1 LSSAQPLI
9 AHQATRRNTELAL
22 VITALFIGGAA
33 WLNVDYAVLGKLSPN
48 SLLIGVAAAVIAIGA
63 TFAVRFL
70 TPYADPT
77 LLPAVILLN
86 LIGLTMIHRLDLG
99 EAQRAVSNGTAAP
112 AADVTT
118 QLTWT
123 ALGVVLFIATLIVV
137 RDHRKLQRFTYT
149 SLFLGLVLLMLP
161 LVPGIGATINGA
173 TLWVRVG
180 PFSFQPAEM
189 AKIALTIFFAGY
201 LVVKRDSLALVRTKV
216 LGLEL
221 PRGRDLGPLLV
232 AWVISLGV
240 LVFER
245 DLGTSL
251 LFFGLFVG
259 MLYVATQRWS
269 WLVLGSILF
278 IVGSVGAYFA
288 FNHVRVRVQVWLDPF
303 AYQSEQGYQIVQSLF
318 GLSSGGLLGS
328 GWGQGH
334 PLFVPYAKSDFIISA
349 LGEEL
354 GYTGL
359 AAIIMLYAVVVTR
372 GMRASVACRD
382 AFGTLVAAG
391 LSIVLGLQVFVVV
404 GGVTRLIPLTG
415 LTTPFLAAGGSA
427 LIANW
432 IMIALL
438 LRISD
443 TARRPNAIVV
453 SPDDALTQVIRL

>member
-1 LSSAQPLI
+1 VI
-9 AHQATRRNTELAL
+9 A
-22 VITALFIGGAA
+22 ALFIGGAA

-48 SLLIGVAAAVIAIGA
+48 SLLIGAAAAVIAIGA

-149 SLFLGLVLLMLP
+149 SLFLGLLLLMLP

-232 AWVISLGV
+232 AWIISLGV

-269 WLVLGSILF
+269 WLVLGAILF
-278 IVGSVGAYFA
+278 IAGSVGAYFA

-382 AFGTLVAAG
+382 AFGTLLAAG

-453 SPDDALTQVIRL
+453 SPDDALTQVMRL

>member
-1 LSSAQPLI
+1 MSGEGSLPRTQP
-9 AHQATRRNTELAL
+9 TRRNAELGLMVIAL
-22 VITALFIGGAA
+22 VIGLAA
-33 WLNVDYAVLGKLSPN
+33 WTNVDYVMLGGYSPIFPAVAITVVVLA
-48 SLLIGVAAAVIAIGA
+48 VAALLG
-63 TFAVRFL
+63 VRFL
-70 TPYADPT
+70 APFADPV
-77 LLPAVILLN
+77 LLPSVFLLN
-86 LIGLTMIHRLDLG
+86 LLGLTMIHRLDLG
-99 EAQRAVSNGTAAP
+99 EAQRAATNGTAAP
-112 AADVTT
+112 SADATQ

-123 ALGVVLFIATLIVV
+123 AIGVALFLLTLVVV
-137 RDHRKLQRFTYT
+137 RDHRRLQRFTYT
-149 SLFLGLVLLMLP
+149 SLFLGLLLLVLP
-161 LVPGIGATINGA
+161 LAPRIGATINGA
-173 TLWVRVG
+173 TLWVRLG
-180 PFSFQPAEM
+180 PFSFQPAEF
-189 AKIALTIFFAGY
+189 AKILLAIFFAGY

-221 PRGRDLGPLLV
+221 PRGRDLGPLLI
-232 AWVISLGV
+232 AWLISLGV

-269 WLVLGSILF
+269 WVVLGGLLF
-278 IVGSVGAYFA
+278 VVGSIGAYFA

-303 AYQSEQGYQIVQSLF
+303 AYQSDSGYQIVQSIF

-328 GWGQGH
+328 GWGQGF
-334 PLFVPYAKSDFIISA
+334 PQFVPYAKSDFIISA
-349 LGEEL
+349 FGEEL

-359 AAIIMLYAVVVTR
+359 AAILLLYAIIVSR
-372 GMRASVACRD
+372 GLRASVACRD
-382 AFGTLVAAG
+382 SFGTLLAAG

-443 TARRPNAIVV
+443 TARRPDAVVV
-453 SPDDALTQVIRL
+453 SPDDALTQVMRL

>member
-1 LSSAQPLI
+1 
-9 AHQATRRNTELAL
+9 
-22 VITALFIGGAA
+22 
-33 WLNVDYAVLGKLSPN
+33 
-48 SLLIGVAAAVIAIGA
+48 
-63 TFAVRFL
+63 
-70 TPYADPT
+70 
-77 LLPAVILLN
+77 
-86 LIGLTMIHRLDLG
+86 
-99 EAQRAVSNGTAAP
+99 
-112 AADVTT
+112 
-118 QLTWT
+118 
-123 ALGVVLFIATLIVV
+123 
-137 RDHRKLQRFTYT
+137 
-149 SLFLGLVLLMLP
+149 
-161 LVPGIGATINGA
+161 
-173 TLWVRVG
+173 
-180 PFSFQPAEM
+180 
-189 AKIALTIFFAGY
+189 
-201 LVVKRDSLALVRTKV
+201 
-216 LGLEL
+216 
-221 PRGRDLGPLLV
+221 
-232 AWVISLGV
+232 
-240 LVFER
+240 
-245 DLGTSL
+245 
-251 LFFGLFVG
+251 
-259 MLYVATQRWS
+259 
-269 WLVLGSILF
+269 
-278 IVGSVGAYFA
+278 
-288 FNHVRVRVQVWLDPF
+288 VQVWLDPF

-382 AFGTLVAAG
+382 AFGTLLAAG

-453 SPDDALTQVIRL
+453 SPDDALTQVMRL

>member
-1 LSSAQPLI
+1 LSAAQPPI

-22 VITALFIGGAA
+22 VIAALFIGGAA
-33 WLNVDYAVLGKLSPN
+33 WLNVDYAVLGKLSQN
-48 SLLIGVAAAVIAIGA
+48 SLLIGAAAAVIAIGA

-149 SLFLGLVLLMLP
+149 SLFLGLLLLMLP

-232 AWVISLGV
+232 AWIISLGV

-269 WLVLGSILF
+269 WLVLGAILF
-278 IVGSVGAYFA
+278 IAGSVGAYFA

-382 AFGTLVAAG
+382 AFGTLLAAG

-453 SPDDALTQVIRL
+453 SPDDALTQVMRL

>member
-1 LSSAQPLI
+1 
-9 AHQATRRNTELAL
+9 
-22 VITALFIGGAA
+22 V
-33 WLNVDYAVLGKLSPN
+33 
-48 SLLIGVAAAVIAIGA
+48 LIGAAAAVIAIGA

-99 EAQRAVSNGTAAP
+99 EAQRALSNGTSAP
-112 AADVTT
+112 APDVTT

-123 ALGVVLFIATLIVV
+123 ALGVALFIATLIVV

-149 SLFLGLVLLMLP
+149 SLFLGLFLLMLP
-161 LVPGIGATINGA
+161 LVPKIGATINGA
-173 TLWVRVG
+173 TLWVRIG

-189 AKIALTIFFAGY
+189 AKILLTIFFAGY

-269 WLVLGSILF
+269 WLVLGAILF
-278 IVGSVGAYFA
+278 IAGSVGAYFA

-328 GWGQGH
+328 GWGQGY

-359 AAIIMLYAVVVTR
+359 AAIIMLYAIVVTR

-382 AFGTLVAAG
+382 PFGTLLAAG
-391 LSIVLGLQVFVVV
+391 LSIVLALQVFVVV

-443 TARRPNAIVV
+443 TARRPNAVVV
-453 SPDDALTQVIRL
+453 SPDDALTQVMRL